1 MSDPRP
7 SIRPTSI
14 AWIVAAALV
23 CAVGAWTLLQ
33 VLEARGTD
41 IIAQQWL
48 EVPWTLP
55 TGLLLVA
62 VGLGVTV
69 LSWRRR
75 LAGAPRARA
84 VDPLA
89 AARLVGLAKASSHVG
104 AAVAG
109 AYAGYAVYLVPDADM
124 WGNRLWATAL
134 TAGAAVLVVIAGLLL
149 ERILR
154 VPDQDDR
161 TTAPAS

>member
-14 AWIVAAALV
+14 AWLVAAVLV
-23 CAVGAWTLLQ
+23 CAAAVWTLLQ

-41 IIAQQWL
+41 VFAQQWL
-48 EVPWTLP
+48 EIPWTLP

-62 VGLGVTV
+62 LGLGVTA
-69 LSWRRR
+69 LAWRRR
-75 LAGAPRARA
+75 LAGAPRSRP

-104 AAVAG
+104 AVLAG

-124 WGNRLWATAL
+124 WGDRLWAAAFAT
-134 TAGAAVLVVIAGLLL
+134 GASVLVVVAGLLL
-149 ERILR
+149 ERVLR
-154 VPDQDDR
+154 VPEKDDR
-161 TTAPAS
+161 ATSGSH